1 MRKETMHHT
10 LDTHSTK
17 NGTPASR
24 RAREVGGAWGGGA
37 AEISR
42 RLQHLKDEERHT
54 VIVVIVSV
62 IVIVITTINF
72 VVTLTINA
80 HRQQTTLPP
89 E

>member
-1 MRKETMHHT
+1 M
-10 LDTHSTK
+10 
-17 NGTPASR
+17 
-24 RAREVGGAWGGGA
+24 GGAWGRGA

-42 RLQHLKDEERHT
+42 RLQHLKDEERHAI
-54 VIVVIVSV
+54 IVVIVSV

-80 HRQQTTLPP
+80 RRQQTTLPP